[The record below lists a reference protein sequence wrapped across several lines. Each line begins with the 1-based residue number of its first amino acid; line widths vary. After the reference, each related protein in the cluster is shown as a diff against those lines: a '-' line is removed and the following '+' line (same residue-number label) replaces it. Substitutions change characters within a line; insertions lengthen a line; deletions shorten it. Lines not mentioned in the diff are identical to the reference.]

1 MALYFIIL
9 TRLLIIINKYDS
21 QFMKFITIFGS
32 QPVKKRERKVE
43 THQTMYSLS
52 SGLSSLLLLLV
63 LLVWLC
69 WLEKH
74 LPPC

>member
-1 MALYFIIL
+1 
-9 TRLLIIINKYDS
+9 
-21 QFMKFITIFGS
+21 MKFITIFGS